1 MVWLVLGGWN
11 YMVESILLINYHA
24 GKTTELAAHQQ
35 LYGISVM
42 SEQLSDL
49 SHVCY
54 MYNGPITQPQGIWL

>member
-1 MVWLVLGGWN
+1 MVVSN
-11 YMVESILLINYHA
+11 LLINYHA

-35 LYGISVM
+35 LYGISVV

-54 MYNGPITQPQGIWL
+54 MYNGPLTQPQGIWL